1 MTSGDFAVGLSTI
14 ITGLALTVILSSFHG
29 LLVNRRRVKWDW
41 VTIIAATMVFVLL
54 MVGYVWACAI
64 SVALHVPLVFPS
76 VVAAVA
82 VVWLVHA
89 TVRERRRMRSRR

>member
-1 MTSGDFAVGLSTI
+1 MLSAFTRLVLRLVGE
-14 ITGLALTVILSSFHG
+14 LTMVGI
-29 LLVNRRRVKWDW
+29 
-41 VTIIAATMVFVLL
+41 ATMVFVLL

-89 TVRERRRMRSRR
+89 TVRERRRMQSRR